1 MPWPFQPTKAPHL
14 KKVAHDLDLR
24 TMPERALLCF
34 HVIYPSFFN
43 VPRVAETSSANIHP
57 ALGAARLASFRHT
70 LKSFSVKSGNS
81 WFQKAF
87 LLIYAK
93 SISKHA
99 DMAEQ

>member
-1 MPWPFQPTKAPHL
+1 
-14 KKVAHDLDLR
+14 
-24 TMPERALLCF
+24 MPERALVCF
-34 HVIYPSFFN
+34 HVIYPSLFI
-43 VPRVAETSSANIHP
+43 VPRVVETSIANVHP
-57 ALGAARLASFRHT
+57 ALGVARLASFHHT

-99 DMAEQ
+99 DIAEQ